1 MIRPSTEN
9 ASFSVQLSAKSIHA
23 PKACK
28 NMLII
33 YLPNAADEPQQQ
45 EKPEPRSHAGQSSK
59 QPVDSQRHNQ
69 DPAAP
74 LLVSQVSPHVAAH
87 HHS

>member
-1 MIRPSTEN
+1 MIDPSTEKCVIQC
-9 ASFSVQLSAKSIHA
+9 AAVSEISVNA

-28 NMLII
+28 NIM
-33 YLPNAADEPQQQ
+33 YLPDATDEPQQQ
-45 EKPEPRSHAGQSSK
+45 EKPEPWSQASQASK

-69 DPAAP
+69 DLAAP
-74 LLVSQVSPHVAAH
+74 PLVSQVSPHVAAH